1 MLFEA
6 ARTEKAGVC
15 LLEWRKLVCGAMIA
29 IAPSALFAQYSER
42 ALLRNDGG
50 TWLNESP
57 APAVSAIFPD
67 SLIQT
72 QADHSARIEAEGS
85 TVSIGGETVVQF
97 QGLEL
102 ALDHGLLQLDTS
114 REMKVLIGCITITPV
129 NSDRTQYTVT
139 DLDGKVKISAVKSDV
154 KVHLHSGLHRTK
166 QSASSDFIV
175 HEGEQKS
182 HGEHCGG
189 YLPRPA
195 DGASINAGWLNS
207 TVASWGGVGA
217 IAVTCFWICR
227 GGEPISPAKP

>member
-1 MLFEA
+1 
-6 ARTEKAGVC
+6 
-15 LLEWRKLVCGAMIA
+15 
-29 IAPSALFAQYSER
+29 
-42 ALLRNDGG
+42 
-50 TWLNESP
+50 
-57 APAVSAIFPD
+57 
-67 SLIQT
+67 
-72 QADHSARIEAEGS
+72 
-85 TVSIGGETVVQF
+85 VQF

-129 NSDRTQYTVT
+129 NSDQTQYTVT

-195 DGASINAGWLNS
+195 DGASVVPGVLDS
-207 TVASWGGVGA
+207 TAAKITGVGL
-217 IAVTCFWICR
+217 IALTCIWICQ
-227 GGEPISPAKP
+227 GPEPVSPWKP